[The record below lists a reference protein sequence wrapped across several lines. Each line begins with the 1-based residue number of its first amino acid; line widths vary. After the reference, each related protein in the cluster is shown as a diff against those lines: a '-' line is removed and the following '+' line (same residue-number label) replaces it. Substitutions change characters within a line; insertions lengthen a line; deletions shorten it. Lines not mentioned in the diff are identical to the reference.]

1 MGAHVLLAPAFQPVV
16 CSSFVPASVV
26 LEALVT
32 NLLEGGNDGVS
43 QAEKLTNALSAYLY
57 GNKIYE
63 DNDSPAS

>member
-32 NLLEGGNDGVS
+32 SLLESRNDRFS
-43 QAEKLTNALSAYLY
+43 QAEKLTDALSAYLY
-57 GNKIYE
+57 GNKTYK
-63 DNDSPAS
+63 DANSPDS